1 MDQRNKVIIFGGVGL
16 LIFAV
21 VLVSLFYFFKFSEV
35 NKDTQ
40 PVTNVPNS
48 LSRLPTIV
56 TTPSVTDSINPTVS
70 SPAIS
75 SDDEIFKGQGF
86 SLSFPN
92 KWGRLT
98 CSNSTNFEF
107 DPSGRDMINVVCD
120 EALKPVTFLVVDK
133 LNCSGESIKLGNNQ
147 VTRIKILGDEGRVF
161 YRWCTMVGNIGF
173 DITHRVSPTG
183 SRATSKDDF
192 SKEIEKIII
201 SLSKD

>member
-1 MDQRNKVIIFGGVGL
+1 MQITPEN
-16 LIFAV
+16 
-21 VLVSLFYFFKFSEV
+21 VLSAEHAAWL
-35 NKDTQ
+35 NH
-40 PVTNVPNS
+40 PVTIQMIKNLQKHKEQFIKS
-48 LSRLPTIV
+48 
-56 TTPSVTDSINPTVS
+56 SI
-70 SPAIS
+70 
-75 SDDEIFKGQGF
+75 
-86 SLSFPN
+86 
-92 KWGRLT
+92 
-98 CSNSTNFEF
+98 SNSTNFEF